1 MFYLLAKKWF
11 FPITYGRQYTHKYVY
26 QPYRLSGNA
35 STIRTLLAESPVVQR
50 KR

>member
-1 MFYLLAKKWF
+1 MVF

-35 STIRTLLAESPVVQR
+35 STIRTLLPIGWKSGRVTKNNQ
-50 KR
+50 